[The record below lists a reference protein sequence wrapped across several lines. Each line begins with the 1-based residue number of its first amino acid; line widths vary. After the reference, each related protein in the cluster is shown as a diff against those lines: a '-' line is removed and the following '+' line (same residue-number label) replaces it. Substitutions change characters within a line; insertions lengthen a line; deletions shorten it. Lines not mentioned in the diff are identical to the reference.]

1 MSNDK
6 IEDVIKKVILGESFL
21 AETPDPIEEEET
33 EEETQ
38 EEGSDEEVIEEATE
52 EQELDEA
59 KCDDDS
65 EDDSEESEDEDSEDD
80 KEEDAKEA
88 KGKKPAFLFKKK
100 SMKEAAEIDAASMT
114 DLKGKKYI
122 EKEDAYSSPK
132 LYKTA
137 NGKTANIG
145 NAVDLNHDGKA
156 ISDDKYNRG
165 TITAK
170 KSDANGKTPS
180 MKESIESLFAGKDL
194 SEEFKSEAATLFEA
208 QINTRIEE
216 IEGEVQAKYETLLE
230 EHTLAVTE
238 EMVGRIDEYLNYVV
252 EEWMQENR
260 LAVSNGLRTEIT
272 EGFIEKLRSVFAESY
287 IEIPEEKLD
296 LFESTVE
303 DFENIKTQLDGQ
315 VEKNMEINEENE
327 QLRCELL
334 FREVSEGL
342 TDTET
347 QKLRNLAE
355 SVEFESVE
363 QFAEKLSV
371 LRENIENL
379 GTPTP
384 TETVEKETME
394 ESYEAGS
401 DASPLM
407 EAYISSM
414 SRSKD

>member
-1 MSNDK
+1 MSNDN

-52 EQELDEA
+52 EEQIDEA
-59 KCDDDS
+59 KSDDKDDS
-65 EDDSEESEDEDSEDD
+65 EDDDSEEDS
-80 KEEDAKEA
+80 K

-100 SMKEAAEIDAASMT
+100 GMKEAVSDYAD
-114 DLKGKKYI
+114 K
-122 EKEDAYSSPK
+122 K
-132 LYKTA
+132 LYQTA
-137 NGKTANIG
+137 NGKGAEIAAPTGTGAEKN
-145 NAVDLNHDGKA
+145 KA
-156 ISDDKYNRG
+156 
-165 TITAK
+165 TIKAK

-303 DFENIKTQLDGQ
+303 DFESLKSELDGQ

-334 FREVSEGL
+334 FREVAEGL
-342 TDTET
+342 TDTEI

-379 GTPTP
+379 GTPT
-384 TETVEKETME
+384 ETVEEETME

-414 SRSKD
+414 SKSKD

>member
-52 EQELDEA
+52 ERELDEA

-100 SMKEAAEIDAASMT
+100 SMKEAAEIDALTMT
-114 DLKGKKYI
+114 DLKGKKFV
-122 EKEDAYSSPK
+122 EREDNYSSPK

-145 NAVDLNHDGKA
+145 NAIDLNHKGAA
-156 ISDDKYNRG
+156 ISDDKYNRA
-165 TITAK
+165 TITPK

-208 QINTRIEE
+208 QINTRVEE

-303 DFENIKTQLDGQ
+303 DFESLKSELDGQ

-334 FREVSEGL
+334 FREVAEGL
-342 TDTET
+342 TDTEI

-379 GTPTP
+379 GTPT
-384 TETVEKETME
+384 ETAEEETME

>member
-38 EEGSDEEVIEEATE
+38 EEGSDEEVIEEAAE
-52 EQELDEA
+52 EELDEA

-100 SMKEAAEIDAASMT
+100 GMKEAAEIDAVSMT

-122 EKEDAYSSPK
+122 EKQDAYSSPK

-165 TITAK
+165 TIIAK

-208 QINTRIEE
+208 QINTRVEE

-303 DFENIKTQLDGQ
+303 DFENLKGELDGQ

-334 FREVSEGL
+334 FREVAEGL

-379 GTPTP
+379 GTPT
-384 TETVEKETME
+384 ETAEQETME

-407 EAYISSM
+407 EAYINSM

>member
-1 MSNDK
+1 MSNDN

-33 EEETQ
+33 EE
-38 EEGSDEEVIEEATE
+38 GSDDEVIEEEATE
-52 EQELDEA
+52 EEELEEA
-59 KCDDDS
+59 KCEDDDSDDDDSDDDDS
-65 EDDSEESEDEDSEDD
+65 EDEDDSEEDS
-80 KEEDAKEA
+80 K

-100 SMKEAAEIDAASMT
+100 GMKEAVSDYAD
-114 DLKGKKYI
+114 K
-122 EKEDAYSSPK
+122 K
-132 LYKTA
+132 LYQTA
-137 NGKTANIG
+137 NGKGAEIAAPTGAGAEKN
-145 NAVDLNHDGKA
+145 KA
-156 ISDDKYNRG
+156 
-165 TITAK
+165 TIKAK
-170 KSDANGKTPS
+170 KSDADGKTPS

-194 SEEFKSEAATLFEA
+194 SEEFKSEATTLFEA

-303 DFENIKTQLDGQ
+303 DFENLKGELDGQ

-379 GTPTP
+379 GTPT
-384 TETVEKETME
+384 ETAEEETME

-407 EAYISSM
+407 EAYINSM

>member
-1 MSNDK
+1 MSNDN

-21 AETPDPIEEEET
+21 AETPDPSEEEET
-33 EEETQ
+33 V
-38 EEGSDEEVIEEATE
+38 EEGSDDEVVEEAAE
-52 EQELDEA
+52 EAVEEELEEA
-59 KCDDDS
+59 KCEDDDSDDDDSDDDDSDDDDS
-65 EDDSEESEDEDSEDD
+65 EEDT
-80 KEEDAKEA
+80 K

-100 SMKEAAEIDAASMT
+100 SMKEAVSDYAD
-114 DLKGKKYI
+114 K
-122 EKEDAYSSPK
+122 K
-132 LYKTA
+132 LYQTA
-137 NGKTANIG
+137 NGKGAEIAAPTGAGAEKN
-145 NAVDLNHDGKA
+145 KA
-156 ISDDKYNRG
+156 
-165 TITAK
+165 TIKAK
-170 KSDANGKTPS
+170 KSDADGKTPS

>member
-1 MSNDK
+1 MSNDN

-21 AETPDPIEEEET
+21 AETPDPSEEEET
-33 EEETQ
+33 V
-38 EEGSDEEVIEEATE
+38 EEGSDDEVVEEAAE
-52 EQELDEA
+52 EEAVEEELEEA
-59 KCDDDS
+59 KCEDDDSDDDDSDDDDSDDDDS
-65 EDDSEESEDEDSEDD
+65 EEDT
-80 KEEDAKEA
+80 K

-100 SMKEAAEIDAASMT
+100 GMKEAVSDYAD
-114 DLKGKKYI
+114 K
-122 EKEDAYSSPK
+122 K
-132 LYKTA
+132 LYQTA
-137 NGKTANIG
+137 NGKGAEIAAPTGAGAEKN
-145 NAVDLNHDGKA
+145 KA
-156 ISDDKYNRG
+156 
-165 TITAK
+165 TIKAK
-170 KSDANGKTPS
+170 KSDADGKTPS

-334 FREVSEGL
+334 FREVAEGL

-371 LRENIENL
+371 LRDNIENL
-379 GTPTP
+379 GTPT
-384 TETVEKETME
+384 ETVEEETME

-407 EAYISSM
+407 EAYINSM

>member
-59 KCDDDS
+59 KCEDDS
-65 EDDSEESEDEDSEDD
+65 EDDSEESEDEDSEEDT
-80 KEEDAKEA
+80 EEDA

-100 SMKEAAEIDAASMT
+100 KKMEEAVSDYAD
-114 DLKGKKYI
+114 K
-122 EKEDAYSSPK
+122 K
-132 LYKTA
+132 LYQTA
-137 NGKTANIG
+137 NGKGAEIAAPTGAGAEKN
-145 NAVDLNHDGKA
+145 KA
-156 ISDDKYNRG
+156 
-165 TITAK
+165 TIKAK
-170 KSDANGKTPS
+170 KSDANGNVEKPS
-180 MKESIESLFAGKDL
+180 MKESIETLFSGKDL

-208 QINTRIEE
+208 QINTRVEE
-216 IEGEVQAKYETLLE
+216 IEEEVQAKYETLLE

-334 FREVSEGL
+334 FREVAEGL

-363 QFAEKLSV
+363 QFAEKLAV

-379 GTPTP
+379 GTPS
-384 TETVEKETME
+384 ETAEEETME

-407 EAYISSM
+407 EAYINSM
-414 SRSKD
+414 SKSKD

>member
-52 EQELDEA
+52 EATEEEELDEA

-65 EDDSEESEDEDSEDD
+65 EDDDSEEEDSEEDT
-80 KEEDAKEA
+80 EEDA

-100 SMKEAAEIDAASMT
+100 SMKEAVSDYAD
-114 DLKGKKYI
+114 K
-122 EKEDAYSSPK
+122 K
-132 LYKTA
+132 LYQTA
-137 NGKTANIG
+137 NGKGAEIAAPTGAGAEKN
-145 NAVDLNHDGKA
+145 KA
-156 ISDDKYNRG
+156 
-165 TITAK
+165 TIKAK
-170 KSDANGKTPS
+170 KSDADSKTPS

-303 DFENIKTQLDGQ
+303 DFENLKGELDGQ

-334 FREVSEGL
+334 FREVAEGL

-363 QFAEKLSV
+363 QFAEKLAV

-379 GTPTP
+379 GTPT
-384 TETVEKETME
+384 ETAEEETME

-407 EAYISSM
+407 EAYINSM
-414 SRSKD
+414 SKSKD

>member
-52 EQELDEA
+52 EATEEEELDEA

-65 EDDSEESEDEDSEDD
+65 EDDDSEEEDSEEDT
-80 KEEDAKEA
+80 EEDA

-100 SMKEAAEIDAASMT
+100 SMKEAVSDYAD
-114 DLKGKKYI
+114 K
-122 EKEDAYSSPK
+122 K
-132 LYKTA
+132 LYQTA
-137 NGKTANIG
+137 NGKGAEIAAPTGAGAEKN
-145 NAVDLNHDGKA
+145 KA
-156 ISDDKYNRG
+156 
-165 TITAK
+165 TIKAK
-170 KSDANGKTPS
+170 KSDADSKTPS

-334 FREVSEGL
+334 FREVAEGL

-363 QFAEKLSV
+363 QFAEKLAV

-379 GTPTP
+379 GTPT
-384 TETVEKETME
+384 ETAEEETME

-407 EAYISSM
+407 EAYINSM
-414 SRSKD
+414 SKSKD

>member
-1 MSNDK
+1 MSNDN

-33 EEETQ
+33 EE
-38 EEGSDEEVIEEATE
+38 GSDDEVIEEEATE
-52 EQELDEA
+52 EEELDEA

-65 EDDSEESEDEDSEDD
+65 EDDSEESEDEDSEED

-88 KGKKPAFLFKKK
+88 KSKKPAFLFKKK
-100 SMKEAAEIDAASMT
+100 SMKEAAEVDSMSMT

-145 NAVDLNHDGKA
+145 NAIDLNNKGKA

-303 DFENIKTQLDGQ
+303 DFENLKGELDGQ

-334 FREVSEGL
+334 FREVAEGL

-363 QFAEKLSV
+363 QFAEKLAV

-379 GTPTP
+379 GTPT
-384 TETVEKETME
+384 ETAEEETME

>member
-38 EEGSDEEVIEEATE
+38 EEGSDEEVIEEAAE
-52 EQELDEA
+52 EELDEA

-80 KEEDAKEA
+80 KEEDAK
-88 KGKKPAFLFKKK
+88 GKKPAFLFKKK
-100 SMKEAAEIDAASMT
+100 GMKEAAEIDAVSMT

-122 EKEDAYSSPK
+122 EKQDAYSSPK

-165 TITAK
+165 TIIAK

-208 QINTRIEE
+208 QINTRVEE

-303 DFENIKTQLDGQ
+303 DFENLKGELDGQ

-334 FREVSEGL
+334 FREVAEGL

-379 GTPTP
+379 GTPT
-384 TETVEKETME
+384 ETAEQETME

-407 EAYISSM
+407 EAYINSM

>member
-38 EEGSDEEVIEEATE
+38 EEGSDEGVIEEATE

-59 KCDDDS
+59 KCEDDS
-65 EDDSEESEDEDSEDD
+65 EDDSEESEDEDSEEDA
-80 KEEDAKEA
+80 EEDAKEA

-100 SMKEAAEIDAASMT
+100 KKMEEAVSDYAD
-114 DLKGKKYI
+114 K
-122 EKEDAYSSPK
+122 K
-132 LYKTA
+132 LYQTA
-137 NGKTANIG
+137 NGKGAEIAAPTGAGAEKN
-145 NAVDLNHDGKA
+145 KA
-156 ISDDKYNRG
+156 
-165 TITAK
+165 TIKAK
-170 KSDANGKTPS
+170 KSDADSKTPS

-334 FREVSEGL
+334 FREVAEGL

-379 GTPTP
+379 GTA
-384 TETVEKETME
+384 TETAEEETME

-414 SRSKD
+414 SKSKD

>member
-52 EQELDEA
+52 EATEEEELDEA

-65 EDDSEESEDEDSEDD
+65 EDDDSEEEDSEEDT
-80 KEEDAKEA
+80 EEDA

-100 SMKEAAEIDAASMT
+100 SMKEAVSDYAD
-114 DLKGKKYI
+114 K
-122 EKEDAYSSPK
+122 K
-132 LYKTA
+132 LYQTA
-137 NGKTANIG
+137 NGKGAEIAAPTGAGAEKN
-145 NAVDLNHDGKA
+145 KA
-156 ISDDKYNRG
+156 
-165 TITAK
+165 TIKAK
-170 KSDANGKTPS
+170 KSDADSKTPS

-334 FREVSEGL
+334 FREVAEGL

-371 LRENIENL
+371 LRDNIENL
-379 GTPTP
+379 GTPT
-384 TETVEKETME
+384 ETVEEETME

-407 EAYISSM
+407 EAYINSM

>member
-1 MSNDK
+1 MSNDN

-21 AETPDPIEEEET
+21 AETPDPSEEEET
-33 EEETQ
+33 V
-38 EEGSDEEVIEEATE
+38 EEGSDDEVVEEAAE
-52 EQELDEA
+52 EEAVEEELEEA
-59 KCDDDS
+59 KCEDDDDSDDDDSDDDDSDDDDS
-65 EDDSEESEDEDSEDD
+65 EEDT
-80 KEEDAKEA
+80 K

-100 SMKEAAEIDAASMT
+100 GMKEAVSDYAD
-114 DLKGKKYI
+114 K
-122 EKEDAYSSPK
+122 K
-132 LYKTA
+132 LYQTA
-137 NGKTANIG
+137 NGKGAEIAAPTGAGAEKN
-145 NAVDLNHDGKA
+145 KA
-156 ISDDKYNRG
+156 
-165 TITAK
+165 TIKAK
-170 KSDANGKTPS
+170 KSDADGKTPS

-303 DFENIKTQLDGQ
+303 DFENLKGELDGQ

-363 QFAEKLSV
+363 QFAEKLGV
-371 LRENIENL
+371 LRDNIENL
-379 GTPTP
+379 GTPT
-384 TETVEKETME
+384 ETAEEETME

-407 EAYISSM
+407 EAYINSM

>member
-1 MSNDK
+1 MSNDN

-33 EEETQ
+33 EE
-38 EEGSDEEVIEEATE
+38 GSDDEVIEEEVTE
-52 EQELDEA
+52 EEELDEA
-59 KCDDDS
+59 KCDDDDDSDDDDSDDDDSDDDDS
-65 EDDSEESEDEDSEDD
+65 EDDSEEDS
-80 KEEDAKEA
+80 K

-100 SMKEAAEIDAASMT
+100 GMKEAVSDYAD
-114 DLKGKKYI
+114 K
-122 EKEDAYSSPK
+122 K
-132 LYKTA
+132 LYQTA
-137 NGKTANIG
+137 NGKGAEIAAPTGAGAEKN
-145 NAVDLNHDGKA
+145 KA
-156 ISDDKYNRG
+156 
-165 TITAK
+165 TIKAK
-170 KSDANGKTPS
+170 KSDADGKIEKPS

-303 DFENIKTQLDGQ
+303 DFENLKGELDGQ

-334 FREVSEGL
+334 FREVAEGL

-363 QFAEKLSV
+363 QFAEKLGV
-371 LRENIENL
+371 LRDNIENL
-379 GTPTP
+379 GTPT
-384 TETVEKETME
+384 ETVEEETME

-407 EAYISSM
+407 EAYINSM

>member
-52 EQELDEA
+52 EATEEEELDEA

-65 EDDSEESEDEDSEDD
+65 EDDDSEEEDSEEDT
-80 KEEDAKEA
+80 EEDA

-100 SMKEAAEIDAASMT
+100 SMKEAVSDYAD
-114 DLKGKKYI
+114 K
-122 EKEDAYSSPK
+122 K
-132 LYKTA
+132 LYQTA
-137 NGKTANIG
+137 NGKGAEIAAPTGAGAEKN
-145 NAVDLNHDGKA
+145 KA
-156 ISDDKYNRG
+156 
-165 TITAK
+165 TIKAK
-170 KSDANGKTPS
+170 KSDADSKTPS

-334 FREVSEGL
+334 FREVAEGL

-363 QFAEKLSV
+363 QFAEKLAV

-379 GTPTP
+379 GTPT
-384 TETVEKETME
+384 ETAEEETME

-414 SRSKD
+414 SKSKD

>member
-21 AETPDPIEEEET
+21 AETPDPSEEEET

-38 EEGSDEEVIEEATE
+38 EEGSDEEVIEEAAE
-52 EQELDEA
+52 EELDEA

-80 KEEDAKEA
+80 KEEDAK
-88 KGKKPAFLFKKK
+88 GKKPAFLFKKK
-100 SMKEAAEIDAASMT
+100 GMKEAAEIDSMSMT
-114 DLKGKKYI
+114 DLKGKKFV
-122 EKEDAYSSPK
+122 EKEDDYSSPK

-145 NAVDLNHDGKA
+145 NAIDLNNKGKA
-156 ISDDKYNRG
+156 ISDDKFNRG

-170 KSDANGKTPS
+170 KSDASSKTPS

-230 EHTLAVTE
+230 DHTLAVTE

-303 DFENIKTQLDGQ
+303 DFENLKGELDGQ

-334 FREVSEGL
+334 FREVAEGL

-363 QFAEKLSV
+363 QFAEKLAV

-379 GTPTP
+379 GTPT
-384 TETVEKETME
+384 ETVEEETME

-407 EAYISSM
+407 EAYINSM

>member
-1 MSNDK
+1 MSNDN

-52 EQELDEA
+52 EATEEEELDEA

-65 EDDSEESEDEDSEDD
+65 EDDDSEEEDSEEDT
-80 KEEDAKEA
+80 EEDA

-100 SMKEAAEIDAASMT
+100 SMKEAVSDYAD
-114 DLKGKKYI
+114 K
-122 EKEDAYSSPK
+122 K
-132 LYKTA
+132 LYQTA
-137 NGKTANIG
+137 NGKGAEIAAPTGAGAEKN
-145 NAVDLNHDGKA
+145 KA
-156 ISDDKYNRG
+156 
-165 TITAK
+165 TIKAK
-170 KSDANGKTPS
+170 KSDADSKTPS

-334 FREVSEGL
+334 FREVAEGL

-363 QFAEKLSV
+363 QFAEKLAV

-379 GTPTP
+379 GTPT
-384 TETVEKETME
+384 ETAEEETME

-407 EAYISSM
+407 EAYINSM
-414 SRSKD
+414 SKSKD

>member
-1 MSNDK
+1 MSNDN

-33 EEETQ
+33 EE
-38 EEGSDEEVIEEATE
+38 GSDDEVIEEEVTE
-52 EQELDEA
+52 EEELDEA
-59 KCDDDS
+59 KHEDDSEDEDDDSEEESEDDDS
-65 EDDSEESEDEDSEDD
+65 EDEDDSEEDSKKD
-80 KEEDAKEA
+80 
-88 KGKKPAFLFKKK
+88 KKPAFLFKKK
-100 SMKEAAEIDAASMT
+100 KKMEEAVSDYAD
-114 DLKGKKYI
+114 K
-122 EKEDAYSSPK
+122 K
-132 LYKTA
+132 LYQTA
-137 NGKTANIG
+137 NGKGAEIAAPTGAGAEKN
-145 NAVDLNHDGKA
+145 KA
-156 ISDDKYNRG
+156 
-165 TITAK
+165 TIKAK
-170 KSDANGKTPS
+170 KSDASSKTPS
-180 MKESIESLFAGKDL
+180 MKESIESLFVGKDL

-303 DFENIKTQLDGQ
+303 DFENLKGELDGQ

-334 FREVSEGL
+334 FREVAEGL

-363 QFAEKLSV
+363 QFAEKLGV
-371 LRENIENL
+371 LRDNIENL
-379 GTPTP
+379 GAP
-384 TETVEKETME
+384 TETVEEETME

-407 EAYISSM
+407 EAYINSM

>member
-33 EEETQ
+33 EEE
-38 EEGSDEEVIEEATE
+38 GSDEEVIEEATE
-52 EQELDEA
+52 EEQIDEA
-59 KCDDDS
+59 KSDDKDDS
-65 EDDSEESEDEDSEDD
+65 EDDDSEEESEDEDSEEDT
-80 KEEDAKEA
+80 EEDAKEA

-100 SMKEAAEIDAASMT
+100 GMKEAAEIDALSMT
-114 DLKGKKYI
+114 DLKGKKFV
-122 EKEDAYSSPK
+122 EKEDNYSSPK

-145 NAVDLNHDGKA
+145 NAIDLNGKGAA
-156 ISDDKYNRG
+156 ISDDKYNRA
-165 TITAK
+165 TITPK
-170 KSDANGKTPS
+170 KSDAIGKTPS

-208 QINTRIEE
+208 QINTRVEE
-216 IEGEVQAKYETLLE
+216 IEEEVQAKYETLLE

-303 DFENIKTQLDGQ
+303 DFENLKTELDGQ

-334 FREVSEGL
+334 FREVAEGL

-379 GTPTP
+379 GTPT
-384 TETVEKETME
+384 ETVEKETME

-414 SRSKD
+414 SKSKD

>member
-52 EQELDEA
+52 EATEEEELDEA

-65 EDDSEESEDEDSEDD
+65 EDDDSEEEDSEEDT
-80 KEEDAKEA
+80 EEDA

-100 SMKEAAEIDAASMT
+100 SMKEAVSDYAD
-114 DLKGKKYI
+114 K
-122 EKEDAYSSPK
+122 K
-132 LYKTA
+132 LYQTA
-137 NGKTANIG
+137 NGKGAEIAAPTGAGAEKN
-145 NAVDLNHDGKA
+145 KA
-156 ISDDKYNRG
+156 
-165 TITAK
+165 TIKAK
-170 KSDANGKTPS
+170 KSDADSKTPS

-334 FREVSEGL
+334 FREVAEGL

-363 QFAEKLSV
+363 QFAEKLAV

-379 GTPTP
+379 GTPT
-384 TETVEKETME
+384 ETVEEETME

-407 EAYISSM
+407 EAYINSM
-414 SRSKD
+414 SKSKD